1 VSYVVL
7 DTDVVSRLHKRTL
20 PASLL
25 GQLVGMAPCVT
36 FVTLGELEK
45 WAVLRA
51 WGHQRRASLAHWLDG
66 VPRLGYDDEV
76 ARVWGRLAG
85 EAVRR
90 GRTRPTNDM
99 WNAACC
105 LVEGLPL
112 ATLNVKDYTDFA
124 DHHGLT
130 LITPA

>member
-1 VSYVVL
+1 VTYVVL

-25 GQLVGMAPCVT
+25 EQLVGTAPCVT
-36 FVTLGELEK
+36 IGELEK

-76 ARVWGRLAG
+76 ARVWGRLSG

-90 GRTRPTNDM
+90 GRTRPANDM
-99 WNAACC
+99 WNAACG

-112 ATLNVKDYTDFA
+112 STLNVKDYIDFV
-124 DHHGLT
+124 DHHGLA